1 MNVYMA
7 GHVHRMPHSRCKA
20 RISIRMRHTI
30 LRTLPGFECVNQ
42 IVMRCE
48 MLRIFREN
56 QLTQCYRFDCACSRR
71 TVAFITGELAKSKK
85 ELRLEI
91 VGKGADE
98 PPQRD
103 NVLFARTEKAVVL
116 HSGALT
122 LIPRF
127 DGLDV
132 EPLVLRH
139 L

>member
-1 MNVYMA
+1 
-7 GHVHRMPHSRCKA
+7 
-20 RISIRMRHTI
+20 MRHTI

-71 TVAFITGELAKSKK
+71 TVAFITGELAKRKK

-103 NVLFARTEKAVVL
+103 NVLFARTEKAGGWILLKASRGMKLERVL
-116 HSGALT
+116 DAMKEST
-122 LIPRF
+122 P
-127 DGLDV
+127 
-132 EPLVLRH
+132 
-139 L
+139 